1 MFVNGYNDNID
12 KGTQD
17 FFCSAP
23 GLASN
28 IDYSNP
34 TYNMF
39 VITVTSV
46 NNTDYLLGDPRE
58 KTVNQSFINETHSE
72 NNRTNSIWASAPS
85 TNESGN
91 RILKNYLATEV
102 NNSLY
107 AVNNTTVYAD
117 DAAAEAG
124 ERTVKMLA
132 PKFRVASSYAV
143 LSPDATEA
151 EYLHYMKKRCASYQE
166 DGYPAGRWRLPTRAE
181 FQFIVY
187 LSYKEKIPTLYK
199 STSDYWCAHGYGK
212 PNNGNVTMNYKT
224 KSSGNSVRCVY
235 DEWYWGS
242 EKIADKTKFTW
253 GDEPVT
259 QK

>member
-1 MFVNGYNDNID
+1 
-12 KGTQD
+12 
-17 FFCSAP
+17 
-23 GLASN
+23 
-28 IDYSNP
+28 
-34 TYNMF
+34 
-39 VITVTSV
+39 
-46 NNTDYLLGDPRE
+46 
-58 KTVNQSFINETHSE
+58 
-72 NNRTNSIWASAPS
+72 
-85 TNESGN
+85 
-91 RILKNYLATEV
+91 
-102 NNSLY
+102 
-107 AVNNTTVYAD
+107 
-117 DAAAEAG
+117 
-124 ERTVKMLA
+124 
-132 PKFRVASSYAV
+132 
-143 LSPDATEA
+143 
-151 EYLHYMKKRCASYQE
+151 MKKRCASYQE